1 VQFVAKN
8 PNLPIF
14 FNPSNPLNPWQ
25 KNLST
30 NQFVLICAI
39 CGKKIQKSNHPTI
52 QKSKKK
58 RPSKKRDVSKTTQPA

>member
-1 VQFVAKN
+1 VQTTTQIYKYTN
-8 PNLPIF
+8 TQIT
-14 FNPSNPLNPWQ
+14 NPLNPWQ

-52 QKSKKK
+52 QKAKKK
-58 RPSKKRDVSKTTQPA
+58 NAPHKRDVSKTTQPA